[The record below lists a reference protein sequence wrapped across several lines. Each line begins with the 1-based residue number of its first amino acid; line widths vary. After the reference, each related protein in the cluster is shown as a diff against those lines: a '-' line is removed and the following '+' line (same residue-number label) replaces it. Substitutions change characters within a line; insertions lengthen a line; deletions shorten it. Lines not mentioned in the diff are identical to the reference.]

1 MSKLSVNDFDGIL
14 VFVNNGV
21 RELLDNQIVVQGDL
35 TDEQFEREQEIT
47 KKLVAMRDLVN
58 EIYAK

>member
-47 KKLVAMRDLVN
+47 KKLVAIRELVN

>member
-21 RELLDNQIVVQGDL
+21 RELLNNQIVVQGDL
-35 TDEQFEREQEIT
+35 TDKQFEREQEIT
-47 KKLVAMRDLVN
+47 KKLVAIRELVN

>member
-21 RELLDNQIVVQGDL
+21 RELLNNQIVVQGDL

-47 KKLVAMRDLVN
+47 KKLVAIRELVN

>member
-1 MSKLSVNDFDGIL
+1 MSKLPVNDFDGIL
-14 VFVNNGV
+14 VFINNGI
-21 RELLDNQIVVQGDL
+21 RELLNNQIVVQGDL

-47 KKLVAMRDLVN
+47 KKLIAMRDLVN